1 MKLLFGFFSIL
12 FYYLGKERDRGFY
25 DIKTFRFFCC
35 ISVMPPVILFLTS
48 VAGFV
53 LIKCNCLCLI
63 CVWLAVCSRN
73 SARKNPSWALFRHC
87 FGKLNEPNYLVAA
100 YLVHNCDDR
109 NSFRCV
115 SHRQKFIQ
123 GKDLPKSW
131 DEVTERYK
139 MQSTDPT
146 LLAIVASLSGYC
158 EPTIVIVIFFLL
170 WHFKSAVI
178 WSAENIFQWKRRGNY
193 EGRLKFT

>member
-1 MKLLFGFFSIL
+1 MNVSIFFSRIVAHTELIL
-12 FYYLGKERDRGFY
+12 SRHIIWLKTCEMKTVFFFHFWYELIFYRNTTYNLAQTDKIESTFCFFFFFYLFCYPGEERDRGFN
-25 DIKTFRFFCC
+25 DIKTFRFLCC
-35 ISVMPPVILFLTS
+35 RLVMPPVILFLTS

-73 SARKNPSWALFRHC
+73 SARKNTSWALFRHC
-87 FGKLNEPNYLVAA
+87 FGKFNEPNYLVAA

-123 GKDLPKSW
+123 RKKSSSELERGHGK
-131 DEVTERYK
+131 
-139 MQSTDPT
+139 
-146 LLAIVASLSGYC
+146 I
-158 EPTIVIVIFFLL
+158 
-170 WHFKSAVI
+170 
-178 WSAENIFQWKRRGNY
+178 
-193 EGRLKFT
+193 